1 MDNLFEYDNKFF
13 EVLGKITDI
22 IILNL
27 LCIVSCMPIITIG
40 ASITATYFV
49 ALQMVRNEET
59 YIIREFIK
67 GFKENFIFSTKVWSI
82 ILIIGLVLSFDFYI
96 SRLILNEYMR
106 ITLQFILTIVSII
119 FIFLLTY
126 VFPIIS
132 KFENTIKNTMIN
144 SILISI
150 QHLPK
155 TIFMVLINLSP
166 IILTLTLSNYWGQ
179 ILFFYTVMGFA
190 SITYINSM
198 FFNKIFEKYIV

>member
-27 LCIVSCMPIITIG
+27 LCIISCLPIITIG
-40 ASITATYFV
+40 ASVTSTYFV
-49 ALQMVRNEET
+49 ALQMVRDEET

-67 GFKENFIFSTKVWSI
+67 RFKENFIFSTKVWSI

-119 FIFLLTY
+119 FVFLLTY

-155 TIFMVLINLSP
+155 TIFMIFINLSP
-166 IILTLTLSNYWGQ
+166 IILTLILSNYWGH

>member
-27 LCIVSCMPIITIG
+27 LCIISCLPIITIG
-40 ASITATYFV
+40 ASVTSTYFV
-49 ALQMVRNEET
+49 ALQMVRDEET

-67 GFKENFIFSTKVWSI
+67 RFKENFIFSTKVWSI

-119 FIFLLTY
+119 FVFLLTY

-155 TIFMVLINLSP
+155 TIFMVFINLSP
-166 IILTLTLSNYWGQ
+166 IILTLILSNYWGH

>member
-27 LCIVSCMPIITIG
+27 LCIISCLPIITIG
-40 ASITATYFV
+40 ASVTATYFV

-67 GFKENFIFSTKVWSI
+67 RFKENFIFSTKVWSI

-119 FIFLLTY
+119 FIFLFTY
-126 VFPIIS
+126 VFPILA
-132 KFENTIKNTMIN
+132 KFENSIKNTIIN

-150 QHLPK
+150 QNLPY
-155 TIFMVLINLSP
+155 TIIMVIVNLIP
-166 IILTLTLSNYWGQ
+166 IIFTMVFPSSWGY
-179 ILFFYTVMGFA
+179 ILFFFVVIGIGI
-190 SITYINSM
+190 ITIINSILL
-198 FFNKIFEKYIV
+198 NKILDKYIS

>member
-49 ALQMVRNEET
+49 ALQMVRDEET

-67 GFKENFIFSTKVWSI
+67 RFKENFIFSTKVWSI

-155 TIFMVLINLSP
+155 TIFMVFINLSP
-166 IILTLTLSNYWGQ
+166 IILTLILSNYWGH

-190 SITYINSM
+190 SITYINSI

>member
-27 LCIVSCMPIITIG
+27 LCIISCLLIITIG
-40 ASITATYFV
+40 ASVTATYFV

-67 GFKENFIFSTKVWSI
+67 RFKENFIFSTKVWSI

>member
-27 LCIVSCMPIITIG
+27 LCIISCLPIITIG
-40 ASITATYFV
+40 ASVTATYSV
-49 ALQMVRNEET
+49 AMKMTKDEET
-59 YIIREFIK
+59 YITKEFIRQ
-67 GFKENFIFSTKVWSI
+67 FKENFKTSTIIWMI
-82 ILIIGLVLSFDFYI
+82 ILVIGTVLVFDFYM
-96 SRLILNEYMR
+96 SRLVLDEVMSKV
-106 ITLQFILTIVSII
+106 LQFIFTMVSIV
-119 FIFLLTY
+119 FVFTLTY
-126 VFPIIS
+126 VFPIIA

-155 TIFMVLINLSP
+155 TIFMVFINLSP
-166 IILTLTLSNYWGQ
+166 IILTLILSNYWGH

>member
-27 LCIVSCMPIITIG
+27 LCIISCLPIITIG
-40 ASITATYFV
+40 ASVTATYLV

-155 TIFMVLINLSP
+155 TIFMVFINLSP
-166 IILTLTLSNYWGQ
+166 IILTLILSNYWGH

-190 SITYINSM
+190 SITYINSI

>member
-27 LCIVSCMPIITIG
+27 LCIISCLPIITIG
-40 ASITATYFV
+40 ASVTATYFV

-119 FIFLLTY
+119 FVFLLTY

-155 TIFMVLINLSP
+155 TIFMIFINLSP
-166 IILTLTLSNYWGQ
+166 IILTLILSNYWGH

-190 SITYINSM
+190 SITYINSI

>member
-1 MDNLFEYDNKFF
+1 MDNLFSFDNKFF
-13 EVLGKITDI
+13 EALGKISDI
-22 IILNL
+22 VILNL
-27 LCIVSCMPIITIG
+27 LCIISCLPIITIG
-40 ASITATYFV
+40 ASVTATYFV

-119 FIFLLTY
+119 FVFLLTY

>member
-27 LCIVSCMPIITIG
+27 LCIVSCMPIITTG

-49 ALQMVRNEET
+49 PLQMVRNEET

-67 GFKENFIFSTKVWSI
+67 RFKENFIFSTKVWSI

>member
-27 LCIVSCMPIITIG
+27 LCIISCLPIITIG
-40 ASITATYFV
+40 ASVTATYFV

-67 GFKENFIFSTKVWSI
+67 RFKENFIFSTKVWSI

-106 ITLQFILTIVSII
+106 ITLDPLEQINILLITIICTGIS
-119 FIFLLTY
+119 FL
-126 VFPIIS
+126 
-132 KFENTIKNTMIN
+132 
-144 SILISI
+144 
-150 QHLPK
+150 Q
-155 TIFMVLINLSP
+155 MVLILMN
-166 IILTLTLSNYWGQ
+166 NG
-179 ILFFYTVMGFA
+179 FYDVVYMRVENF
-190 SITYINSM
+190 
-198 FFNKIFEKYIV
+198 

>member
-27 LCIVSCMPIITIG
+27 LCIISCLPIITIG
-40 ASITATYFV
+40 ASVTATYLV

-155 TIFMVLINLSP
+155 TIFMVFINLSP
-166 IILTLTLSNYWGQ
+166 IILTLILSNYWGH

>member
-49 ALQMVRNEET
+49 ALQMVRDEET

-67 GFKENFIFSTKVWSI
+67 RFKENFIFSTKVWSI

-155 TIFMVLINLSP
+155 TIFMVFINLSP
-166 IILTLTLSNYWGQ
+166 IILTLILSNYWGH

>member
-27 LCIVSCMPIITIG
+27 LCIISCLPIITIG
-40 ASITATYFV
+40 ASVTATYLV

-155 TIFMVLINLSP
+155 TIFMVFINLSP
-166 IILTLTLSNYWGQ
+166 IILNLILSNYWGH

>member
-27 LCIVSCMPIITIG
+27 LCIISCLPIITIG
-40 ASITATYFV
+40 ASVTATYFV

-67 GFKENFIFSTKVWSI
+67 RFKENFIFSTKVWSI

-155 TIFMVLINLSP
+155 TIFMVFINLSP
-166 IILTLTLSNYWGQ
+166 IILTLILSNYWGQ

>member
-27 LCIVSCMPIITIG
+27 LCIVSCLPIITIG
-40 ASITATYFV
+40 ASVTATYFV
-49 ALQMVRNEET
+49 ALQMVRDEET

-67 GFKENFIFSTKVWSI
+67 RFKENFIFSTKVWSI

-155 TIFMVLINLSP
+155 TIFMVFINLSP
-166 IILTLTLSNYWGQ
+166 IILTLILSNYWGH

>member
-27 LCIVSCMPIITIG
+27 LCIISCLPIITIG
-40 ASITATYFV
+40 ASVTATYFV

>member
-67 GFKENFIFSTKVWSI
+67 RFKENFIFSTKVWSI

-155 TIFMVLINLSP
+155 TIFMVFINLSP
-166 IILTLTLSNYWGQ
+166 IILNLILSNYWGH

>member
-27 LCIVSCMPIITIG
+27 LCIISCLPIITIG
-40 ASITATYFV
+40 ASVTATYFV

-67 GFKENFIFSTKVWSI
+67 RFKENFIFSTKVWSI

-155 TIFMVLINLSP
+155 TIFMVFINLSP
-166 IILTLTLSNYWGQ
+166 IILTLILSNYWGH

-190 SITYINSM
+190 SITYINSI

>member
-27 LCIVSCMPIITIG
+27 LCIISCLPIITIG
-40 ASITATYFV
+40 ASVTATYFV

-155 TIFMVLINLSP
+155 TIFMVFINLSP
-166 IILTLTLSNYWGQ
+166 IILTLILSNYWGH

-190 SITYINSM
+190 SITYINSI

>member
-27 LCIVSCMPIITIG
+27 LCIISCLPIITIG
-40 ASITATYFV
+40 ASVTATYFV

-155 TIFMVLINLSP
+155 TIFMVFINLSP
-166 IILTLTLSNYWGQ
+166 IIFTLILSNYWGH

>member
-27 LCIVSCMPIITIG
+27 LCIISCLPIITIE
-40 ASITATYFV
+40 ASVTATYFV

-67 GFKENFIFSTKVWSI
+67 RFKENFIFSTKVWSI

-190 SITYINSM
+190 SITYINSI

>member
-27 LCIVSCMPIITIG
+27 LCIISCLPIITIG
-40 ASITATYFV
+40 ASVTATYFV

-67 GFKENFIFSTKVWSI
+67 RFKENFIFSTKVWSI

-155 TIFMVLINLSP
+155 TIFMVFINLSP
-166 IILTLTLSNYWGQ
+166 IILTLILSNYWGH

>member
-27 LCIVSCMPIITIG
+27 LCIISCLPIITIG
-40 ASITATYFV
+40 ASVTATYFV

-67 GFKENFIFSTKVWSI
+67 RFKENFIFSTKVWSI

-119 FIFLLTY
+119 FVFLLTY

-155 TIFMVLINLSP
+155 TIFMIFINLSP
-166 IILTLTLSNYWGQ
+166 IILTLILSNYWGH

-190 SITYINSM
+190 SITYINSI

>member
-27 LCIVSCMPIITIG
+27 LCIISCLPIITIG
-40 ASITATYFV
+40 ASVTSTYFV
-49 ALQMVRNEET
+49 ALQMVRDEET

-67 GFKENFIFSTKVWSI
+67 RFKENFIFSTKVWSI

-119 FIFLLTY
+119 FVFLLTY

-155 TIFMVLINLSP
+155 TIFMIFINLSP
-166 IILTLTLSNYWGQ
+166 IILTLILSNYWGH

-190 SITYINSM
+190 SITYINSI

>member
-1 MDNLFEYDNKFF
+1 MFNKNLEAIDNPALKRRLSRISEIESKSDMSYCISSSNDY
-13 EVLGKITDI
+13 VLLKN
-22 IILNL
+22 NL
-27 LCIVSCMPIITIG
+27 PIDDLKNPRQAI
-40 ASITATYFV
+40 
-49 ALQMVRNEET
+49 QKM
-59 YIIREFIK
+59 
-67 GFKENFIFSTKVWSI
+67 
-82 ILIIGLVLSFDFYI
+82 
-96 SRLILNEYMR
+96 
-106 ITLQFILTIVSII
+106 
-119 FIFLLTY
+119 
-126 VFPIIS
+126 
-132 KFENTIKNTMIN
+132 FENTIKNTMIN